1 MKKTILST
9 LSAALI
15 VTAIPYNALASVPSH
30 EASSSASNV
39 EENTTESLGVNSDTV
54 TKDGVSVTI
63 AAGSEDSDILKANSS
78 VRAEAEKFL
87 ASRHNA
93 KTVANP
99 DTYTP
104 KSDPIWGNESI
115 VLSKKSNDYK
125 NAVKKDVI
133 TFVSAAVTN
142 TIGLIGGILSKSVY
156 TTAAIGSFTTAV
168 SGWVNNHVDWKYTY
182 TTFYKTYSDYYGRDV
197 YYYVE
202 DIYADPY
209 RTILKKTVIS
219 EPHVDAGYKVYLTT
233 KDYYG
238 N

>member
-15 VTAIPYNALASVPSH
+15 VTAIPYNALAASPNH
-30 EASSSASNV
+30 EATSSTSKV
-39 EENTTESLGVNSDTV
+39 EENTTESLGANTDII

-63 AAGSEDSDILKANSS
+63 AAGSEDSDILQENSS

-87 ASRHNA
+87 ANRHNA
-93 KTVANP
+93 KTVTNP
-99 DTYTP
+99 DSYSP
-104 KSDPIWGNESI
+104 KSDPIWGNETI
-115 VLSKKSNDYK
+115 VLSRKSNDYK

-142 TIGLIGGILSKSVY
+142 TIGLIGGILTKNVY

-219 EPHVDAGYKVYLTT
+219 EPHVDLGSKVYLTT

>member
-15 VTAIPYNALASVPSH
+15 VTAIPYNALASVP
-30 EASSSASNV
+30 ETPSASKV
-39 EENTTESLGVNSDTV
+39 EENTTDSLGNLTDTV
-54 TKDGVSVTI
+54 TIDGVDVTI
-63 AAGSEDSDILKANSS
+63 VAGSEDSDILQENSS

-87 ASRHNA
+87 ANRHNA

-99 DTYTP
+99 DTYSP

-133 TFVSAAVTN
+133 TFVSVAVTN
-142 TIGLIGGILSKSVY
+142 VIGVIGGVLSKSWY
-156 TTAAIGSFTTAV
+156 TTAAVGTFSGTV
-168 SGWVNNHVDWKYTY
+168 SGWVNNHVDYKYTY

-209 RTILKKTVIS
+209 RTILKKTVLS
-219 EPHVDAGYKVYLTT
+219 EPHVDIGSKVYLTT

>member
-1 MKKTILST
+1 MS
-9 LSAALI
+9 SALI
-15 VTAIPYNALASVPSH
+15 VTAIPYNALASVPSQ
-30 EASSSASNV
+30 ETTSSASKV
-39 EENTTESLGVNSDTV
+39 EENSTESLGNNTDTI
-54 TKDGVSVTI
+54 TKDGVSVTFV
-63 AAGSEDSDILKANSS
+63 AGSEDSDILQANSS

-87 ASRHNA
+87 ANRPNA

-104 KSDPIWGNESI
+104 KSDPIWGNATI

-125 NAVKKDVI
+125 NTVKKDVV
-133 TFVSAAVTN
+133 TFVSVAVTN
-142 TIGLIGGILSKSVY
+142 VVAAVGGALSKSKY
-156 TTAAIGSFTTAV
+156 TALGISAFSGTV
-168 SGWVNNHVDWKYTY
+168 SGWVNNHVDYKYTY

-209 RTILKKTVIS
+209 RTILKKTVLS

-233 KDYYG
+233 KDYYDL
-238 N
+238 